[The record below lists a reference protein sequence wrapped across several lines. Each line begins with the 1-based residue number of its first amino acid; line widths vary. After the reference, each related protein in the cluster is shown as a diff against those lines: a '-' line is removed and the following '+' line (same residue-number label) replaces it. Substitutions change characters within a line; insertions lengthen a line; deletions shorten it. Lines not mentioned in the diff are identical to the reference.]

1 MTAFIASL
9 GKELRLLLRD
19 WHALLL
25 LFLMPGAFV
34 VIMSLALAEY
44 FGDNQA
50 VQFKGYLVA
59 SETAS
64 LASDEFLATLQATDF
79 FDLQKGSLASPL
91 KLSDRS
97 FVLQVHEDFEAS
109 LDAPGASGLSL
120 GFAADLGVR
129 ERELVRASVQQAFA
143 DYYTRL
149 IAYELGYD
157 DDYARDELLRPDFI
171 SELPGDETASPSAV
185 QQNVSGWLIFA
196 MFMIAIPLSTTVI
209 QDRSERTL
217 MRLQTLGA
225 SLPAIYLAKLLPYG
239 IVNLLQ
245 LALML
250 ALGAWLLPLLGSRG
264 LSLQVNLPALLLMGI
279 ATSFVALAVAALVAT
294 VARTVEQATVISGGL
309 NILLAAISGI
319 MIPTFLM
326 PPAMQALAALSPM
339 NWALEGFLEVL
350 VRQGAVGDILGHV
363 FSLLLCG
370 LLVGTLA
377 TLLLKRSNHHG

>member
-50 VQFKGYLVA
+50 VQFKGYLA
-59 SETAS
+59 TPETSSE
-64 LASDEFLATLQATDF
+64 ASDAFLTTLLATGL
-79 FDLQKGSLASPL
+79 FDLQEGSLASPL
-91 KLSDRS
+91 KLSGRS
-97 FVLQVHEDFEAS
+97 FVLQVHENFESS
-109 LDAPGASGLSL
+109 LDSPGASGLSL
-120 GFAADLGVR
+120 GFAADLGAR

-143 DYYTRL
+143 EYYTRL

-157 DDYARDELLRPDFI
+157 DDYARDELLRRDFI
-171 SELPGDETASPSAV
+171 GELPGDDAASPSAV

-225 SLPAIYLAKLLPYG
+225 SLSTIYLAKLLPYG
-239 IVNLLQ
+239 VVNLLQ

-264 LSLQVNLPALLLMGI
+264 LSLQVNLPALLLMGA
-279 ATSFVALAVAALVAT
+279 ATSFVALAVAGLVAT
-294 VARTVEQATVISGGL
+294 IARTVEQATVISGGL

-326 PPAMQALAALSPM
+326 PPAMQSLAALSPM

-350 VRQGAVGDILGHV
+350 VRQGALGDIMGYC
-363 FSLLLCG
+363 FRLLLFG
-370 LLVGTLA
+370 LLIGTLA
-377 TLLLKRSNHHG
+377 TLLLKRRNHHG

>member
-1 MTAFIASL
+1 MTAFAASL
-9 GKELRLLLRD
+9 RKELRLLLRD

-34 VIMSLALAEY
+34 VIMSLALADY
-44 FGDNQA
+44 FGDSQPL
-50 VQFKGYLVA
+50 QFKGYLVTPETPSEA
-59 SETAS
+59 SE
-64 LASDEFLATLQATDF
+64 DFLATLRATAL
-79 FDLQKGSLASPL
+79 FDLQPGTAESPL
-91 KLSDRS
+91 KLSGRS
-97 FVLQVHEDFEAS
+97 FVLIVADDFES
-109 LDAPGASGLSL
+109 RLDTPGASGLSL
-120 GFAADLGVR
+120 GFAADLGMR
-129 ERELVRASVQQAFA
+129 ERELIRAATHQAFA
-143 DYYTRL
+143 EYYTRL

-157 DDYARDELLRPDFI
+157 DAYAREELLRKDFI
-171 SELPGDETASPSAV
+171 SELPGTSTSSPNAV

-225 SLPAIYLAKLLPYG
+225 SLPTIYLAKLLPYG

-264 LSLQVNLPALLLMGI
+264 LSLQVSLPALLLIGV
-279 ATSFVALAVAALVAT
+279 ATSFVALSVASLVAAT
-294 VARTVEQATVISGGL
+294 ARTVEQATVISGGV
-309 NILLAAISGI
+309 NILLAALSGI

-326 PPAMQALAALSPM
+326 PSAMQDIAALSPM

-350 VRQGAVGDILGHV
+350 VRQGTPGDIIGYC
-363 FSLLLCG
+363 FRLCMFG
-370 LLVGTLA
+370 VLMGTLA
-377 TLLLKRSNHHG
+377 TLLLRRSNHHG

>member
-1 MTAFIASL
+1 MTAFVASL
-9 GKELRLLLRD
+9 RKELRLLLRD
-19 WHALLL
+19 WHALAL

-34 VIMSLALAEY
+34 VIMSLALADY
-44 FGDNQA
+44 FGDNQS
-50 VQFKGYLVA
+50 VQFKGYLVTPDTSFA
-59 SETAS
+59 
-64 LASDEFLATLQATDF
+64 ASDAFLTTLRGTGL
-79 FDLQKGSLASPL
+79 FDLQEGSLSSPL
-91 KLSDRS
+91 KVSGRS
-97 FVLQVHEDFEAS
+97 FILLVDEDFETQ
-109 LDAPGASGLSL
+109 LDTPGASGLGL

-129 ERELVRASVQQAFA
+129 ERELIRASVQQAFA

-157 DDYARDELLRPDFI
+157 DDYARDELLRKDFI
-171 SELPGDETASPSAV
+171 SLLPGDNASSPSAV

-225 SLPAIYLAKLLPYG
+225 SLPALYLAKLLPYG

-245 LALML
+245 LLVMLM
-250 ALGAWLLPLLGSRG
+250 LGAWLLPLLGSSG
-264 LSLQVNLPALLLMGI
+264 LSLQVSLPALLLMGI
-279 ATSFVALAVAALVAT
+279 ATSFVALSVASLVAT

-309 NILLAAISGI
+309 TILLAAISGI

-326 PPAMQALAALSPM
+326 PPAMQSLAALSPM

-350 VRQGAVGDILGHV
+350 VRQGTAGDIISYCVGL
-363 FSLLLCG
+363 FLFG
-370 LLVGTLA
+370 LLMGTLA

>member
-44 FGDNQA
+44 FGDNQT
-50 VQFKGYLVA
+50 VQFKGYLLPPENTSVA
-59 SETAS
+59 S
-64 LASDEFLATLQATDF
+64 DDFLATLQATGL
-79 FDLQKGSLASPL
+79 FDLQEGSLSSPL
-91 KLSDRS
+91 KLSGRS
-97 FVLQVHEDFEAS
+97 FILRVNEDFEAS
-109 LDAPGASGLSL
+109 LDTPGASGLSL

-129 ERELVRASVQQAFA
+129 ERELIHASVQQAFA
-143 DYYTRL
+143 EYYTRL
-149 IAYELGYD
+149 IAYELGHD
-157 DDYARDELLRPDFI
+157 ADYARNELLRRDFI
-171 SELPGDETASPSAV
+171 SELPGEDAARPSAV

-225 SLPAIYLAKLLPYG
+225 SLPILYLAKLLPYG

-264 LSLQVNLPALLLMGI
+264 LSLQVSLPALLLMGA
-279 ATSFVALAVAALVAT
+279 ATSFVALSVASLVAT
-294 VARTVEQATVISGGL
+294 AARTVEQATVISGGL

-326 PPAMQALAALSPM
+326 PPAMQAVAALSPM

-350 VRQGAVGDILGHV
+350 VRQGTLGDILTYC
-363 FSLLLCG
+363 FRLFLCG
-370 LLVGTLA
+370 LLIGTLA
-377 TLLLKRSNHHG
+377 TLLLKRSNQHG

>member
-59 SETAS
+59 PATAT
-64 LASDEFLATLQATDF
+64 APSDEFLATLQGSEL
-79 FDLQKGSLASPL
+79 FDLEPGTLTSPL
-91 KLSDRS
+91 KLSGRS

-109 LDAPGASGLSL
+109 LDTPGASGLSL
-120 GFAADLGVR
+120 GYAAELGVR

-157 DDYARDELLRPDFI
+157 DDYARNELLRPDFI
-171 SELPGDETASPSAV
+171 SELPGDEAASPSAV

-264 LSLQVNLPALLLMGI
+264 LSLQVNLPALLLMGV
-279 ATSFVALAVAALVAT
+279 ATSFVALSVAALVAT
-294 VARTVEQATVISGGL
+294 IARTVEQATVISGGL

>member
-1 MTAFIASL
+1 MTAFVASL
-9 GKELRLLLRD
+9 RKELRLLGRD

-34 VIMSLALAEY
+34 VIMSLALADY
-44 FGDNQA
+44 FGDNRPL
-50 VQFKGYLVA
+50 QFKGYLVTPDA
-59 SETAS
+59 PSA
-64 LASDEFLATLQATDF
+64 ASDDFLATLHATGL
-79 FDLQKGSLASPL
+79 FDLQAGSASSPL
-91 KLSDRS
+91 RLSGRS
-97 FVLQVHEDFEAS
+97 FVLLVDEDFAS
-109 LDAPGASGLSL
+109 RLDTPGASGLKL

-129 ERELVRASVQQAFA
+129 ERELIRAATQQAFA
-143 DYYTRL
+143 EYYTRL

-157 DDYARDELLRPDFI
+157 DAYAREELLREDFI
-171 SELPGDETASPSAV
+171 SLLPGTGVSSPNSV

-196 MFMIAIPLSTTVI
+196 MFMISIPLSTSVI

-225 SLPAIYLAKLLPYG
+225 SLPILYLAKLLPYG

-264 LSLQVNLPALLLMGI
+264 LSLQVSLPALLLMGI
-279 ATSFVALAVAALVAT
+279 ATSFAALAVASLVASI
-294 VARTVEQATVISGGL
+294 ARTVEQATVISGGM

-326 PPAMQALAALSPM
+326 PPAMQDIAALSPM

-350 VRQGAVGDILGHV
+350 VRQGTPGDIFHYCYRLFL
-363 FSLLLCG
+363 FSLLM
-370 LLVGTLA
+370 GTLA

>member
-1 MTAFIASL
+1 MAITRPCSS
-9 GKELRLLLRD
+9 R
-19 WHALLL
+19 
-25 LFLMPGAFV
+25 
-34 VIMSLALAEY
+34 VIWSHP
-44 FGDNQA
+44 
-50 VQFKGYLVA
+50 
-59 SETAS
+59 ETAT
-64 LASDEFLATLQATDF
+64 APSDEFLATLQGSEL
-79 FDLQKGSLASPL
+79 FDLEPGTLTSPL
-91 KLSDRS
+91 KLSGRS

-109 LDAPGASGLSL
+109 LDTPGASGLSL
-120 GFAADLGVR
+120 GYAAELGVR

-157 DDYARDELLRPDFI
+157 DDYARNELLRPDFI
-171 SELPGDETASPSAV
+171 SELPGDEAASPSAV

-264 LSLQVNLPALLLMGI
+264 LSLQVNLPALLLMGV
-279 ATSFVALAVAALVAT
+279 ATSFVALSVAALVAT
-294 VARTVEQATVISGGL
+294 IARTVEQATVISGGL

-350 VRQGAVGDILGHV
+350 VRQGAVGDILGQV